1 MKKQEIEFR
10 DSAGPASEELLF
22 NPSHGRKPNL
32 PEAARTYRGL
42 EITRIS
48 IDEAKEIP
56 EEEFMNASHGTM
68 SKTMEH
74 IGLAQLKQLKAMMR
88 FQEFLKAKEKKG

>member
-22 NPSHGRKPNL
+22 NP
-32 PEAARTYRGL
+32 
-42 EITRIS
+42 
-48 IDEAKEIP
+48 
-56 EEEFMNASHGTM
+56 SHGTM

>member
-1 MKKQEIEFR
+1 M
-10 DSAGPASEELLF
+10 SEHCPGCRHSDPTPQKVDPL
-22 NPSHGRKPNL
+22 GVRKPNL

-74 IGLAQLKQLKAMMR
+74 LGLMQWRQWI
-88 FQEFLKAKEKKG
+88 KKK